1 MSRGHYVMTAL
12 HNHRLYHRLYNRLSP
27 KAPSPSRR
35 DFVKTLALASGMSL
49 LPGLSFSAASSAT
62 TSSTTAT
69 EKEYRGKL
77 LVTLQL
83 GGGLDVTSFCD
94 PKLNTPGQPEINY
107 WARTQG
113 IQQAGNLRYAPFA
126 NNAAFFAK
134 YCRSTLV
141 INGVD
146 TQTNSHTVG
155 VLHNWSGRNTDGF
168 PSLTALFAAIHRPE
182 LAMAYLNFGGFGATQ
197 GIIASTR
204 ASNIDALRNLVEPN
218 RFQYNQAT
226 PFLADADVDRIK
238 KLLASQQALQL
249 QQANLLPANREHHQH
264 YIDSLLKNAEISRF
278 ADYLPS
284 DDKLQPIRNL
294 ANAQQ
299 SSLHQQIQL
308 TLLAFKAGVSVAADL
323 NEGGFDTHS
332 NHAVSHALALGNATD
347 AIDYFWSYAEE
358 LGLAERLVLLVGT
371 EFGRT
376 PYFNAS
382 EGKDHWPI
390 ASMLVMQKHAPWAN
404 RMVGITDAGHRAL
417 KINPSTL
424 QIDNKGILLKPAHV
438 HKALRRY
445 LALESAAITQPFAF
459 GDTEEVR
466 LFG

>member
-1 MSRGHYVMTAL
+1 MSRGHYAMTAL
-12 HNHRLYHRLYNRLSP
+12 HNHRLSHRLYHRLAP
-27 KAPSPSRR
+27 AAPSPSRR
-35 DFVKTLALASGMSL
+35 DFIKSLVLASGMSL
-49 LPGLSFSAASSAT
+49 IPGLSFAAISSAT
-62 TSSTTAT
+62 AA
-69 EKEYRGKL
+69 EKAYSGKL

-94 PKLNTPGQPEINY
+94 PKLNTPGQPEINH

-113 IQQAGNLRYAPFA
+113 VQQAGNLHYAPFA

-146 TQTNSHTVG
+146 SQTNSHTVG

-168 PSLTALFAAIHRPE
+168 PSLTALFAAIHQPE
-182 LAMAYLNFGGFGATQ
+182 LAMAYVNFGGFGATQ
-197 GIIASTR
+197 GIITSTR
-204 ASNIDALRNLVEPN
+204 TSSIDVLRNLVEPN

-226 PFLADADVDRIK
+226 QFLADADVDRIK

-249 QQANLLPANREHHQH
+249 QQSNLLPANQEQHQH
-264 YIDSLLKNAEISRF
+264 YIDSLLKNGEISRF

-284 DDKLQPIRNL
+284 EDKLQAIRTLTNS
-294 ANAQQ
+294 QR
-299 SSLHQQIQL
+299 SSLHQQVQL
-308 TLLAFKAGVSVAADL
+308 ALLAFKAGVSVAADL
-323 NEGGFDTHS
+323 HEGGFDTHS
-332 NHAVSHALALGNATD
+332 NHAVNHALALGNVTD

-358 LGLAERLVLLVGT
+358 LGLAERLVLLIGT

-390 ASMLVMQKHAPWAN
+390 ASTLVMQKSAPWAN
-404 RMVGITDAGHRAL
+404 RMVGMTDAGHRAL

-424 QIDNKGILLKPAHV
+424 QIDEKGIILKPAHV

-445 LALESAAITQPFAF
+445 LALESATITQRFPFA
-459 GDTEEVR
+459 DTEEVK